1 VPRSDREALETGA
14 GTVGGIERRF
24 KMIRQLSD
32 DEKTALLLRRRLG
45 RLGCTVDGI
54 PYVVPINYVFDGEN
68 IYSHSLP
75 GTKIDALR
83 MNPNACLQVDEIS
96 DEFHWQSVMAVG
108 EYEEITGDDERFLAL
123 AQLLAGLPSLTPVES
138 FHDHAPAPGR
148 AVVFRIRI
156 REISG
161 VGEW

>member
-1 VPRSDREALETGA
+1 VP
-14 GTVGGIERRF
+14 V
-24 KMIRQLSD
+24 
-32 DEKTALLLRRRLG
+32 
-45 RLGCTVDGI
+45 
-54 PYVVPINYVFDGEN
+54 NYVFDGQN

-83 MNPNACLQVDEIS
+83 LNPAACLQVDEID

-108 EYEEITGDDERFLAL
+108 DYEEITSDDERDIVLAK
-123 AQLLAGLPSLTPVES
+123 LLAHLPRLTPVES
-138 FHDHAPAPGR
+138 FHDHVPSQSS

-161 VGEW
+161 VCER